1 MPVISFFYGISI
13 RMYHNDHAPPH
24 VHVEYQGWEAF
35 VAIATG
41 DVLDGRLPRQ
51 ASRVVKEWCQAHP
64 DELRENWRRACA
76 LLPLERIP
84 GADND

>member
-1 MPVISFFYGISI
+1 
-13 RMYHNDHAPPH
+13 MYHNDHDPPH

-41 DVLDGRLPRQ
+41 DVLDGRLPRH
-51 ASRVVKEWCQAHP
+51 ASRMVKEWCMEHP
-64 DELRENWRRACA
+64 NELMENWKRARA